1 MKEMSNQFSDSYYV
15 SQRRNMEQ
23 MTDSATTFPS
33 DLPLAQAYI
42 PLQPYETPKDGEQAL
57 VCGTVF
63 ENLVVP
69 YCAGWHLEQYKEEY

>member
-1 MKEMSNQFSDSYYV
+1 MKEMSNQFSNSYYTTQ
-15 SQRRNMEQ
+15 QRNLYQDEKE
-23 MTDSATTFPS
+23 ATVFPEN
-33 DLPLAQAYI
+33 LPLAQAYI

-69 YCAGWHLEQYKEEY
+69 YCAGWHLEQYKEEF